1 MGRGRDR
8 HVGVVRARRRARGA
22 AARSPRCG
30 AGRGDRPAS
39 RGGGGPAL
47 GEVGVLPGAARHG
60 PHHPGGDRPR
70 RSGSPVAGGPAA
82 VCPRRR
88 LHPSVAP
95 RGRPARRLRSG
106 SAPVGGDRGG
116 GRPGTARALPARPR
130 TDVGAA
136 GGGRGAGRGDQGS
149 AEQRADTRPGVG
161 VLGHSALGQPD
172 AHRADRRPR
181 PRLPSRG
188 GPERIR
194 SAHVDHSADAGGR
207 WGRPGVQRSRHGHHG
222 RPVMAGVTT
231 VAAIDNDR
239 MLLDGLRQWLD
250 AVPEVRLVAAVTTV
264 DAFFQL
270 APPTGAV
277 DLVLLDLLLS
287 DQSLPLDNLT
297 RLVDADHCV
306 LVVSVCSTPA
316 RIAATLAAGARGY
329 LTKDNDLTDL
339 VTAIHEVATYGTS
352 YSPEL
357 AVACL
362 RDSRPDR
369 PTLSPAD
376 RDVLSAIGSGMRLDA
391 AAHYLQLTPDAVRA
405 RLSQITATYHR
416 AGTRYPSALAT
427 LSIRERE
434 VALLIRDGMTNAQIA
449 RRLGVTTKTVE
460 KHASS
465 TMAKLGVT
473 SRAGVAV
480 QVGQDGWTP

>member
-1 MGRGRDR
+1 
-8 HVGVVRARRRARGA
+8 
-22 AARSPRCG
+22 
-30 AGRGDRPAS
+30 
-39 RGGGGPAL
+39 
-47 GEVGVLPGAARHG
+47 
-60 PHHPGGDRPR
+60 
-70 RSGSPVAGGPAA
+70 
-82 VCPRRR
+82 
-88 LHPSVAP
+88 
-95 RGRPARRLRSG
+95 
-106 SAPVGGDRGG
+106 
-116 GRPGTARALPARPR
+116 
-130 TDVGAA
+130 
-136 GGGRGAGRGDQGS
+136 
-149 AEQRADTRPGVG
+149 
-161 VLGHSALGQPD
+161 
-172 AHRADRRPR
+172 
-181 PRLPSRG
+181 
-188 GPERIR
+188 
-194 SAHVDHSADAGGR
+194 
-207 WGRPGVQRSRHGHHG
+207 
-222 RPVMAGVTT
+222 MAGVTT

-250 AVPEVRLVAAVTTV
+250 AVPGVRLVAAVTTV
-264 DAFFQL
+264 DGFFQL
-270 APPTGAV
+270 ASPTGGV
-277 DLVLLDLLLS
+277 DVVLLDLLLS

-339 VTAIHEVATYGTS
+339 VAAIHEVATYGTS

-369 PTLSPAD
+369 PTLTPAD

-480 QVGQDGWTP
+480 RVGQDGWTP